1 MPKKMSRNK
10 RSRPKLRARTVLRAP
25 PAHSVKDVLA
35 RKLPLMK
42 RVTDQAARERFWQEW
57 LSRHIAEPLRTRISG
72 VVERDGVLT
81 IFAESAAWS
90 ARLRYA
96 ILELER
102 AMCAADPAV
111 TTVRVRVLPRGCA
124 AR

>member
-10 RSRPKLRARTVLRAP
+10 RSRPKLRARTALRPSP
-25 PAHSVKDVLA
+25 PDSVKDVLA

-42 RVTDQAARERFWQEW
+42 RVTQQAERERFWQRW
-57 LSRHIAEPLRTRISG
+57 LSGHITEPLRARISG
-72 VVERDGVLT
+72 IVERDGVLT

-90 ARLRYA
+90 TRLRYV

-102 AMCAADPAV
+102 EMRAADPALAA
-111 TTVRVRVLPRGCA
+111 VRVRVLPRG
-124 AR
+124 

>member
-10 RSRPKLRARTVLRAP
+10 RNKPKLRDRTVLRP
-25 PAHSVKDVLA
+25 PVADSVEEVLA

-42 RVTDQAARERFWQEW
+42 HVTEQATRERFWKAW
-57 LSRHIAEPLRTRISG
+57 LSGHIPAPLTERIRSI
-72 VVERDGVLT
+72 VEREGTLT
-81 IFAESAAWS
+81 VFTDSSAWS

-102 AMCAADPAV
+102 EMRAADP
-111 TTVRVRVLPRGCA
+111 TLTLVRVRVLPQR
-124 AR
+124 

>member
-10 RSRPKLRARTVLRAP
+10 RGSRTLRAGIAP
-25 PAHSVKDVLA
+25 QPSTPHSVKDLLA
-35 RKLPLMK
+35 QKLPLMK
-42 RVTDQAARERFWQEW
+42 RVTQQAARERFWQGW
-57 LSRHIAEPLRTRISG
+57 LSGHITGALHARISG

-81 IFAESAAWS
+81 VFAESAAWS

-102 AMCAADPAV
+102 EMRAADPALAA
-111 TTVRVRVLPRGCA
+111 VRVRVLPRG
-124 AR
+124 